1 MDCRQAAKCARVHVR
16 TCAILAWMHELSIAY
31 NLVEIVDAAARN
43 AGAARVNVVHLRLG
57 AMAGVVEDA
66 LQFSFPI
73 AATGTLAEGAALVIE
88 PVAVQVY
95 CDRCAAPQTLAPPFV
110 FRCPVCGQ
118 PVVRLLQGRELQ
130 IEAIEIEE
138 SAAEK
143 EADVHATAHP

>member
-1 MDCRQAAKCARVHVR
+1 MVTC
-16 TCAILAWMHELSIAY
+16 CAILQSMHELSIAY
-31 NLVEIVDAAARN
+31 NLVEIVEEAARN
-43 AGAARVNVVHLRLG
+43 AGAAHVTVVHLRLG

-66 LQFSFPI
+66 LLFSFPI

-130 IEAIEIEE
+130 IESIEIEE
-138 SAAEK
+138 NAVEAVER